1 MELKELID
9 TINTYGARIIFDSPE
24 DITKEIYYGKFSS
37 PLYFTPV
44 ERKEKDMKK

>member
-37 PLYFTPV
+37 PLYFTSG
-44 ERKEKDMKK
+44 RKEKKKI